1 MENISTSP
9 PQKNLQ
15 NPNTAQQQM
24 NPEVMNLLKNKGKP
38 KQPAAVEKAK
48 EQIRQYIIQ
57 YKLNPQ
63 TLIGAGQMAQKGLR
77 DPVAYKMAM
86 EMAIKYKLTTPQ
98 EVGQGINYKILGYAI
113 TIGKLTEQ
121 LVQEGI

>member
-1 MENISTSP
+1 MTP
-9 PQKNLQ
+9 APQEKIK
-15 NPNTAQQQM
+15 NPNTAPQQM
-24 NPEVMNLLKNKGKP
+24 NPEVMTLLKNKGKP

-63 TLIGAGQMAQKGLR
+63 TLIGAGQLAEKGLR

-86 EMAIKYKLTTPQ
+86 DMALKYKLATPQ
-98 EVGQGINYKILGYAI
+98 EIGEGINYRILGYAI

-121 LVQEGI
+121 LVEEGL